1 MNNTCTFQ
9 RKENKYLITPAQHEA
24 FLKLAAEHLKA
35 DKYAKSTVCNIYLDT
50 PTHYLIRESI
60 DVTEEDRPYKEKL
73 RIRTYGSAGPD
84 STVFIELKKKFKG
97 IVYKRRVET
106 TLRKAEAYLKEG
118 RLPEEGQIMKEIDFA
133 MRKYGWPE
141 PSIMVFYE
149 RTSWFD
155 RDEPCIRI
163 TFDSNTRYR
172 TEDMDFE
179 LGSCGHLLFKD
190 DTRILEIK
198 VPCAYP
204 LWLTEALDSLGI
216 RKQSFSKVATAY
228 KQILGSSEA
237 LKKAA

>member
-1 MNNTCTFQ
+1 MNNTYTFQ

-24 FLKLAAEHLKA
+24 FLRIAAEHLEA
-35 DKYAKSTVCNIYLDT
+35 DRFAKSTVCNIYLDT
-50 PTHYLIRESI
+50 PTHYLIRESM

-73 RIRTYGSAGPD
+73 RIRTYGTADRD
-84 STVFIELKKKFKG
+84 SKVFIELKKKFKG
-97 IVYKRRVET
+97 IVYKRRIET
-106 TLRKAEAYLKEG
+106 TLGKADAYLKEG
-118 RLPEEGQIMKEIDFA
+118 RLPEESQIMKEIDHT

-155 RDEPCIRI
+155 RDQPCIRI

-190 DTRILEIK
+190 DTRIMEIK
-198 VPCAYP
+198 VPGAYP

-216 RKQSFSKVATAY
+216 RKQSFSKVAAAY
-228 KQILGSSEA
+228 KKILGSVEGLPKTA
-237 LKKAA
+237 